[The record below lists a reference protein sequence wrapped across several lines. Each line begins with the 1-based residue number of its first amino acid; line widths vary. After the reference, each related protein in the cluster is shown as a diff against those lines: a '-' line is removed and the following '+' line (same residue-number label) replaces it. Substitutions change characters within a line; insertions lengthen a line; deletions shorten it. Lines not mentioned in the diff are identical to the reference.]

1 VKQLTERVGVVVVT
15 YNSADVLPGLLASL
29 PDGLSGL
36 DWDLVVV
43 DNGSQ
48 DRSVVIVRD
57 TRPEAVCI
65 ETGRNGGYAAGFN
78 IGVAALPDA
87 TAVMVLNADVR
98 LDPGCVAEL
107 LRALHEPGTGIAV
120 PLLTDGHGD
129 LVLSMRREPAVGREV
144 LETIL
149 GGPKLGRIWDAGV
162 MVADQRRYA
171 VEMTTDWAEGS
182 TQLISRE
189 CLNACGPW
197 DESYFLFSEETEFGL
212 RAKDKGYATR
222 FVPSRAARP
231 TTRPSGRCCA
241 ATRFTSSGL
250 GTARCVRLPSTS
262 ARSPERPPERRSA
275 GRPAGPPCGC
285 SSDLVGCE
293 CHRDRTGSA
302 ARPRAPR
309 QRSRFTALLVDR
321 TYRAQDRVAAATVSR
336 IDSGVSSA
344 WTLNR
349 GRSHCPGRARAR
361 SLVDTDW

>member
-222 FVPSRAARP
+222 FVPSARATHLQGGSADDPAKWALLCRNKVHLFRTRNGALRSAAFYLCTLAREASRAAI
-231 TTRPSGRCCA
+231 GRATSRA
-241 ATRFTSSGL
+241 ALR
-250 GTARCVRLPSTS
+250 V
-262 ARSPERPPERRSA
+262 
-275 GRPAGPPCGC
+275 
-285 SSDLVGCE
+285 LV
-293 CHRDRTGSA
+293 
-302 ARPRAPR
+302 RPRRLRMPPGPDW
-309 QRSRFTALLVDR
+309 LG
-321 TYRAQDRVAAATVSR
+321 RASE
-336 IDSGVSSA
+336 SPSSA
-344 WTLNR
+344 KPLH
-349 GRSHCPGRARAR
+349 GALG
-361 SLVDTDW
+361 